1 MKKEIGEMNENNVE
15 NNIREIIQ
23 NKIIGSKNY
32 FTLLDNKNVADII
45 ICRNII
51 IPKIFFI
58 EVKHYSDKKGRIG
71 FGDANGGGFQPEI
84 LRKRPAYLE
93 DNLIWVFQK
102 ENDKKYYVLNN
113 DDCIKYISGGIIGE
127 VGGKQNNFQSKL
139 FENIKPLRENDFSI
153 WLENWLL
160 K

>member
-139 FENIKPLRENDFSI
+139 FENIKPMRENDFSI

>member
-1 MKKEIGEMNENNVE
+1 MKKVIEAENEIVVE
-15 NNIREIIQ
+15 NHLREIIQ

-32 FTLLDNKNVADII
+32 FTLLDSKNVADII

-58 EVKHYSDKKGRIG
+58 EVKHYSSKKGRIG
-71 FGDANGGGFQPEI
+71 FGDANGTGFQPEI
-84 LRKRPAYLE
+84 LRKRPKYLE

-102 ENDKKYYVLNN
+102 ESVKKYYILNN
-113 DDCIKYISGGIIGE
+113 ENCLKYISGGSVGD

-139 FENIKPLRENDFSI
+139 FENIKPFNENEFI
-153 WLENWLL
+153 TWLENWLL